1 MTDLFRLIDKYGSDK
16 GLSGYTRMYH
26 ALFEPLR
33 YEKLDILEIGI
44 GSLDKSYK
52 DNFAGNL
59 KLYPNYKQ
67 GGSLRAWRD
76 YFINS
81 QITGIDIGEDCL
93 FQEERLRTF
102 VCDSTESQQIN
113 LIFGKEEFDLII
125 DDGCHIPEF
134 QVKTLENFYSRVK
147 KGGLYI
153 IEDTGRDG
161 LWIDP
166 YISQISKIAESRQMI
181 FGNIARNMMIIIK

>member
-16 GLSGYTRMYH
+16 GLSGYTRMYNI
-26 ALFEPLR
+26 LFEPLR

-67 GGSLRAWRD
+67 GGSLRAWKD

-93 FQEERLRTF
+93 FQEDRIRTF